1 MLLLLRDIGEI
12 VAGTRCEI
20 GVVKLQT
27 VTYGRAKGHK
37 LCGAGARPW
46 LAGYPPSSE
55 ITPVIFFRPR
65 GAPKVRLPA
74 KCAPEA
80 HL

>member
-1 MLLLLRDIGEI
+1 ML
-12 VAGTRCEI
+12 VSVGTRVMNVEI
-20 GVVKLQT
+20 INF
-27 VTYGRAKGHK
+27 YGHVA
-37 LCGAGARPW
+37 LGAAHSVPRTRRRFSPQ
-46 LAGYPPSSE
+46 LADYPPSSE
-55 ITPVIFFRPR
+55 ITPVIFFGFQ

>member
-37 LCGAGARPW
+37 LCGAGARRRCSAPVLAHGW
-46 LAGYPPSSE
+46 L
-55 ITPVIFFRPR
+55 VIP
-65 GAPKVRLPA
+65 LPA
-74 KCAPEA
+74 RSPR
-80 HL
+80 